1 MPIFRFYLCTS
12 HNPSGQPWACNIL
25 LRMINP
31 TTLLEKIQAEFDR
44 HSYGEAP
51 AELYEPITYIMSL
64 GGKRFRPLLTLLA
77 ASIFDTDLEKAIK
90 PAMAV
95 EVFHNFTLMH
105 DDIMDRAPLRRGM
118 PTVHEKWNANTAILS
133 GDVMLIRAY
142 DLLLDIQR
150 EQLRAVLNRFN
161 QTAAEVCE
169 GQQLDMNFETR
180 WDVTE
185 EEYIGM
191 IRLKTS
197 VLLGFALE
205 LGGMIAGA
213 DDETVKLLY
222 AAGENMGI
230 GFQLKDD
237 LLDVFGDPEKFGK
250 QVGGDI
256 IANKKTFLLIEALS
270 KAEGQLKTELDQWLS
285 LDTFDSAEKVRAVTE
300 IYDKLEI
307 RAFTEH
313 KINEYFSRGIA
324 SLQQLRTDSVQKEV
338 LLQFVEQL
346 VAREK

>member
-1 MPIFRFYLCTS
+1 MIQPTS
-12 HNPSGQPWACNIL
+12 
-25 LRMINP
+25 
-31 TTLLEKIQAEFDR
+31 LLEKLQIEFDR
-44 HSYGEAP
+44 HSYGDAP
-51 AELYEPITYIMSL
+51 EELYEPITYIMSL

-77 ASIFDTDLEKAIK
+77 ASIFDTDIEKALK

-142 DLLLDIQR
+142 DLLLDVAPNK
-150 EQLRAVLNRFN
+150 LRAVLSRFN

-213 DDETVKLLY
+213 DEETTRLLY
-222 AAGENMGI
+222 SAGENMGI

-237 LLDVFGDPEKFGK
+237 LLDVYGDPAKFGK

-270 KAEGQLKTELDQWLS
+270 KSGGSLKTELDRWIN
-285 LDTFDSAEKVRAVTE
+285 LDTFDNAEKVAAVTS
-300 IYDKLEI
+300 IYDALDI
-307 RAFTEH
+307 RAFTER
-313 KINEYFSRGIA
+313 KINEYFSRGMA
-324 SLQQLRTDSVQKEV
+324 SLQQLRTESVQKEV